1 MFAKKKPLFTNQK
14 KSFSKHRTG
23 GVSLLEVLV
32 VISLLSILA
41 YLFISEIHK
50 RILEERLK
58 ETAESLAGELNY
70 IKSLAPISAEP
81 PCFCYKEGN
90 KEFIFFMD
98 TNRNKNLDESDKILK
113 SMKIEKP
120 IEVAN
125 ITNDNKL
132 LCPRSVC
139 FDRRGEIRS
148 SGSLGHTIVLG
159 NTYNQTV
166 EIKISR
172 TGRIRIQ

>member
-1 MFAKKKPLFTNQK
+1 M
-14 KSFSKHRTG
+14 
-23 GVSLLEVLV
+23 
-32 VISLLSILA
+32 VISLLSMLA
-41 YLFISEIHK
+41 YVFIKEIHV

-58 ETAESLAGELNY
+58 ETAESLASNVNY
-70 IKSLAPISAEP
+70 IKSLAPISSEP

-98 TNRNKNLDESDKILK
+98 SNRNKNLDEFDKILRNK
-113 SMKIEKP
+113 KIEKP

-125 ITNDNKL
+125 ITNNNKL

-139 FDRRGEIRS
+139 FDRRGEIKS

-159 NTYNQTV
+159 NTYNRTIEV
-166 EIKISR
+166 KISS